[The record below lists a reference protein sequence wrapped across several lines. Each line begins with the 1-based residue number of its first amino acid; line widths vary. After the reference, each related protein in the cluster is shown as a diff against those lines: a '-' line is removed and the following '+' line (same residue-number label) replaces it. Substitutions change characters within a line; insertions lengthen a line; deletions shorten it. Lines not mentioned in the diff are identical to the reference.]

1 MRYLHTVCVLLVGIT
16 LTGCQNKQGADGAQS
31 HGAAPVSV
39 VAAVETL
46 IHESNEFA
54 GRLEATETV
63 DIRPRVAGTID
74 QVHFEAGQRVAKG
87 ALLFSL
93 DARPY
98 QAELA
103 RQEANLA
110 TLKAQLDL
118 ARSEWQRGKQLLAT
132 QAISQQEFD
141 QLVAKVKTTE
151 ASVKGADAA
160 RQSAAL
166 NVEYSQI
173 RAPIAGRISKAN
185 FTTGNLVGVG
195 ESVLTTIVAQDKV
208 YAYFDANETAFLTY
222 VGQIPA
228 KQKGAALNLP
238 VQMALANESG
248 FSHVGKIDFVD
259 TRVNPQTGAIRVRA
273 VFDNAQQQYVPGL
286 FARIQWVGK
295 QAYQA
300 VLTPEKAINTDQNK
314 RFVWVVD
321 AAKAKEPQQPQF
333 REVQLGALIDGM
345 RVIQSGV
352 KAGEWVV
359 VNGLQRIRPGASV
372 VPELLKADERGMPLE
387 PLAPVAAKTPP
398 ASK

>member
-1 MRYLHTVCVLLVGIT
+1 MRYMHTVCTLLVGIT
-16 LTGCQNKQGADGAQS
+16 LTGCQDNKNPDGAQL

-39 VAAVETL
+39 AAAVETL

-63 DIRPRVAGTID
+63 DIRARVAGTID
-74 QVHFEAGQRVAKG
+74 HVHFEAGQRVAKG

-110 TLKAQLDL
+110 TLKAQVDL
-118 ARSEWQRGKQLLAT
+118 ARSEWQRGKQLLVT

-195 ESVLTTIVAQDKV
+195 ESVLTAIVAQDKV

-222 VGQIPA
+222 VGQISA
-228 KQKGAALNLP
+228 KQKSTALNLP
-238 VQMALANESG
+238 VQMALANESR

-295 QAYQA
+295 HAYQA

-314 RFVWVVD
+314 RFVWVVSP
-321 AAKAKEPQQPQF
+321 ANGQAPQQPQF

-372 VPELLKADERGMPLE
+372 VPELLKADERGIPIE
-387 PLAPVAAKTPP
+387 PVAAKTPP